1 VSQYLNAT
9 ILDCT
14 GARMMEMVVTTG
26 AKRHAKVKS
35 YVTTNKLMSSRHAVD
50 KANDNAEIQCHQFV
64 CQ

>member
-1 VSQYLNAT
+1 M
-9 ILDCT
+9 DCT